1 MVRIEAPEWAMTRAN
16 SIISS
21 GETILNVWVISDEN
35 RKNAIKAPFTCCLCP
50 LLWPIGI
57 PCSPCI
63 CMAMYSQSEHMKTTV
78 YTLTDKRIYMSLDKP
93 QKIVCCPP
101 NRGSGDVLLADVTS
115 VGVDMPGDC
124 WKQGP
129 PCCPTKHVVLG
140 LPGGHPLASIG
151 GNLKTGVPDTK
162 MKMLVDDPE
171 ASVKLIC
178 EAKDRAAAGVVA
190 TTAGVAVA
198 APMQMER

>member
-1 MVRIEAPEWAMTRAN
+1 MDMVIEAPEWAMTRAN

-50 LLWPIGI
+50 LWWPIAI

-63 CMAMYSQSEHMKTTV
+63 CMAMYSGNEHMKTTV
-78 YTLTDKRIYMSLDKP
+78 YILTDKRIYMSLDKP
-93 QKIVCCPP
+93 QQIVCCPP
-101 NRGSGDVLLADVTS
+101 NRRSGDVLLADVTS
-115 VGVDMPGDC
+115 VGMDMPGVY
-124 WKQGP
+124 
-129 PCCPTKHVVLG
+129 PCCPTKQVVLG
-140 LPGGHPLASIG
+140 LPVGHPLAYFG
-151 GNLKTGVPDTK
+151 DKKGVPNTK
-162 MKMLVDDPE
+162 MAMLVDDPE
-171 ASVKLIC
+171 AGVKLIR
-178 EAKDRAAAGVVA
+178 EAKDRAAAGGSVVA